1 MLTVVLGIVRKNGKI
16 LIGKK
21 QEGYHPMNLSG
32 KWHIIGG
39 KVEENETE
47 EEAIKREIKEETGLE
62 IKILEKVG
70 EKMVDVEG
78 KKIKIVT
85 FVCEAKEGK
94 PVAKSDLVDIK
105 WVEVNDLLKNI
116 CEESKQMLPENIE
129 LKLTQTK
136 HSLI

>member
-1 MLTVVLGIVRKNGKI
+1 
-16 LIGKK
+16 
-21 QEGYHPMNLSG
+21 MNLGG

-105 WVEVNDLLKNI
+105 WVEVNNLLKNI

-129 LKLTQTK
+129 LKL
-136 HSLI
+136 HSSN